1 MMGLNVRRSGW
12 IGGFAMIALAAAYAP
27 ATGLIEPMSA
37 RAQTAPDLTR
47 VQTPGRPTCGT
58 RPRADIE
65 IALDSAR
72 VDEFKKRGR
81 AAKPGTLITIT
92 TYVHVLHDGVNGR
105 ISEHTIRDQV
115 KVLNEAYASRGF
127 RFEMAASTPD
137 NPNPD
142 YTDNAVWFRDATVE
156 DELAYKTALKEG
168 SGDDLNIYTNSGAGY
183 LGYAY
188 YPTIVGSSYD
198 VLDGVVLA
206 YGTLPGAN
214 QPGISDIPGFVYN
227 LGDTGTH
234 EVGHYL
240 GLAHTFEGKCSRT
253 NDAVADTPAE
263 RSPDF
268 YCTAGRDTC
277 PDRGTIL
284 LDPIHNF
291 MDYSD
296 DVCLFEFTAGQ
307 AERMNIQWALYRQG
321 R

>member
-1 MMGLNVRRSGW
+1 MMTTNARRSGR
-12 IGGFAMIALAAAYAP
+12 IGGIAMVALAAAFSP
-27 ATGLIEPMSA
+27 ASGVMQPASA
-37 RAQTAPDLTR
+37 RVQDGAAMSRAQGPAFPS
-47 VQTPGRPTCGT
+47 CGT
-58 RPRADIE
+58 RPRTDAEIE
-65 IALDSAR
+65 LDSAR
-72 VDEFKKRGR
+72 VAEFKKRGR
-81 AAKPGTLITIT
+81 TAKSGDLITIT
-92 TYVHVLHDGVNGR
+92 TYVHVIHDGVEGR
-105 ISEHTIRDQV
+105 VSEHTIRAQIN
-115 KVLNEAYASRGF
+115 VLNDTYAARGF
-127 RFEMAASTPD
+127 RFEMAANAPG

-142 YTDNAVWFRDATVE
+142 YTDNPAWYRDATVE

-168 SGDDLNIYTNSGAGY
+168 TGDDLNIYTNSGGGY

-188 YPTIVGSSYD
+188 YPTVVGSSYD

-206 YGTLPGAN
+206 WGTLPGAN

-253 NDAVADTPAE
+253 NDSVADTPAE

-307 AERMNIQWALYRQG
+307 AERMNIQWALYRAG

>member
-1 MMGLNVRRSGW
+1 MIRRNTAWRGRAIGLAVVVLAGL
-12 IGGFAMIALAAAYAP
+12 GAAAP
-27 ATGLIEPMSA
+27 GLRSESRQQSSTAAAEP
-37 RAQTAPDLTR
+37 
-47 VQTPGRPTCGT
+47 PGLRRCGT
-58 RPRADIE
+58 RALTEEE
-65 IALDSAR
+65 IASDAAR
-72 VDEFKKRGR
+72 VDDFKRQRR
-81 AAKPGTLITIT
+81 ARKPGTLVTIT
-92 TYVHVLHDGVNGR
+92 TYVHVLHDGPNGLV
-105 ISEHTIRDQV
+105 SERTIRDQIA
-115 KVLNEAYASRGF
+115 VLNQEYAIHGF
-127 RFEMAASTPD
+127 RFEMAPGVKG

-142 YTDNAVWFRDATVE
+142 YTDNAAWFRDA
-156 DELAYKTALKEG
+156 ELEYKSALKEG
-168 SGDDLNIYTNSGAGY
+168 SGDDLNIYVNSGGGY

-188 YPTIVGSSYD
+188 YPTIVGTSYE

-206 YGTLPGAN
+206 YGTLPGAH

-240 GLAHTFEGKCSRT
+240 GLAHTFEGVCSPY
-253 NDAVADTPAE
+253 NDGVADTPAE

-268 YCTAGRDTC
+268 YCTEGRNSCRDGNG
-277 PDRGTIL
+277 PVA

-296 DVCLFEFTAGQ
+296 DVCLFEFTSGQ